1 MQNVSQG
8 ESQQCFKRAEHTYSC
23 ELAGSG
29 RVCKLA
35 DEGDRY
41 LVKEPLTSGYW
52 PLVLRAGRL
61 AQP

>member
-8 ESQQCFKRAEHTYSC
+8 ESQQCFKRAEHTRAS
-23 ELAGSG
+23 SRV